1 MADQNF
7 RPRKNP
13 AEQTPEQSNE
23 ALERINQM
31 RKQSRPDDEDNATNQ
46 DFNPAET
53 AVPPQALPP
62 GTFPIQG
69 NVPPAF
75 QAALAA
81 ARGGGQ
87 DKIQQNFSGNEPKRG
102 FNMSRGGEAETPQA
116 AQQQRANLSST
127 GSAHLKELL
136 ENLRGSTATY
146 EEIQLPSKGRFYN
159 DTNGP
164 SNGIVSIR
172 PMTGEEE
179 QILATPRFVR
189 KGQAINMI
197 FQKCIR
203 EKYNVD
209 QLLTVDRT
217 YLLIYLRGISY
228 SPEYEVEIKCPECEK
243 KFSTSIDLNSLY
255 VEDCPDNFGPD
266 LQDVLPNSKLPFSYR
281 LSNGRDEQEIQE
293 HRDRRI
299 KMFGDSSAD
308 DTLTFRTAQLL
319 NDIDGITNKQE
330 LQVLIKNLPIND
342 VAYIRGLINEP
353 PFGVDTNVEIVC
365 PSCLQDFQLDLP
377 LEANFFFPRRQ
388 KKAKTQA

>member
-146 EEIQLPSKGRFYN
+146 EEIQLPSKGRF
-159 DTNGP
+159 
-164 SNGIVSIR
+164 
-172 PMTGEEE
+172 
-179 QILATPRFVR
+179 
-189 KGQAINMI
+189 
-197 FQKCIR
+197 
-203 EKYNVD
+203 
-209 QLLTVDRT
+209 
-217 YLLIYLRGISY
+217 
-228 SPEYEVEIKCPECEK
+228 
-243 KFSTSIDLNSLY
+243 
-255 VEDCPDNFGPD
+255 
-266 LQDVLPNSKLPFSYR
+266 
-281 LSNGRDEQEIQE
+281 
-293 HRDRRI
+293 
-299 KMFGDSSAD
+299 
-308 DTLTFRTAQLL
+308 
-319 NDIDGITNKQE
+319 
-330 LQVLIKNLPIND
+330 
-342 VAYIRGLINEP
+342 
-353 PFGVDTNVEIVC
+353 
-365 PSCLQDFQLDLP
+365 
-377 LEANFFFPRRQ
+377 
-388 KKAKTQA
+388 